1 MYVPSQFEEQRPEV
15 LRQLI
20 GMHPLGTLV
29 TCDEGTLHADHIPL
43 TIDPAIGP
51 LGTLQAHVARNNPLW
66 KNHLPG
72 PESLVVFQGAQSY
85 ISPSWYASKQD
96 DGRVVPTYNYMVV
109 HVYGHLRVIDD
120 PHWLRAFLG
129 KLVDRFETTQSQPW
143 RLDDAPEA
151 YIEKLLPAIVG
162 IELTVT
168 RMLGKWK
175 VSQNQPQP
183 NRASVELALREQ
195 GDTVAIAMADAVA
208 RKA

>member
-29 TCDEGTLHADHIPL
+29 TCDEGMLNADHIPFA
-43 TIDPAIGP
+43 IDPAIGP

-72 PESLVVFQGAQSY
+72 PGSLVVFQGAQSY

-120 PHWLRAFLG
+120 PHWLQAFLG

-195 GDTVAIAMADAVA
+195 GNAVAIAMADAVA